1 MTAGSRDAEHTTHLG
16 LGPCFRPKYANLFAV
31 VGRPITSGRRAE
43 RRFLSVDHRL
53 LLRYRSARLTLTAAD
68 LTSSMGKALLL
79 LLVDW
84 SNLRRTIP
92 ATTRSTDIDDDVCCA
107 I

>member
-53 LLRYRSARLTLTAAD
+53 LFRYRPARLTLTAAD
-68 LTSSMGKALLL
+68 PTSSMGKALLL

-92 ATTRSTDIDDDVCCA
+92 ATTRSTDIDDDVCYA